1 MKQLRATFT
10 LIKLYRRRWLAITLG
25 FTALYYVL
33 VLAFTMLRFQEI
45 PNYVTFENVFHVY
58 HQILSATPS
67 LNDALSIMADEAFF
81 ETGFKDPNYY
91 GIATWSYT
99 LIPPKMLLV
108 LLMAMLVATFSILK
122 MHTQRTAC
130 FFNKRVD
137 SSIKFNTAAGL
148 GTMLVSLTNVTL
160 SWVVC
165 CATPNWSVALTMLGL
180 SSSLSLWLT
189 PIGKYLTITGLG
201 LLVIAITYQARYL
214 VKINH
219 ALTRLT
225 NQGYA

>member
-45 PNYVTFENVFHVY
+45 PNYVAFENVFHVY
-58 HQILSATPS
+58 HQILSGTPS
-67 LNDALSIMADEAFF
+67 LSDALSIMADEAFF

-122 MHTQRTAC
+122 THTQRTAC
-130 FFNKRVD
+130 FLNKRVD
-137 SSIKFNTAAGL
+137 SSTKFNTR
-148 GTMLVSLTNVTL
+148 GTKPLFNPSTN
-160 SWVVC
+160 
-165 CATPNWSVALTMLGL
+165 
-180 SSSLSLWLT
+180 
-189 PIGKYLTITGLG
+189 
-201 LLVIAITYQARYL
+201 
-214 VKINH
+214 
-219 ALTRLT
+219 
-225 NQGYA
+225 